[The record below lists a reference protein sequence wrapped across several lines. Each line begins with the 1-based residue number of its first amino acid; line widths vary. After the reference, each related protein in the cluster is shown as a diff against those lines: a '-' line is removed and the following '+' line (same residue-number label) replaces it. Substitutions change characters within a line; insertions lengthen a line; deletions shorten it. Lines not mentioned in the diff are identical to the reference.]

1 MPNTKISIYSGASR
15 CLGRSIK
22 LYRTSER
29 GDRTEKMR
37 ILLFHFLLPVLSAF
51 ASAPKGPWDNFN
63 IAPLSR
69 TVYPAGIHSTNGSV
83 VDANLLVGNKGPM
96 TLSVSGSWAALD
108 FGLEVRF
115 RRPHF
120 FGEMACRIFRNLLKP
135 IFLLSRLQ
143 D

>member
-1 MPNTKISIYSGASR
+1 
-15 CLGRSIK
+15 
-22 LYRTSER
+22 
-29 GDRTEKMR
+29 MR
-37 ILLFHFLLPVLSAF
+37 ILLLRSLLPVLSAF

-96 TLSVSGSWAALD
+96 TLSGSGSWVALD
-108 FGLEVRF
+108 FGIEVRF

-120 FGEMACRIFRNLLKP
+120 FWETACRIFRT
-135 IFLLSRLQ
+135 IFFFAF
-143 D
+143 